1 MATNKDKIEKL
12 ESEMQEL
19 KENMQKMTTN
29 SQSLGS
35 SMREIKEMLSKSH
48 DKSDFLSTPK
58 LDEQGTSSHTGEK
71 LDQSTGF
78 KTTTHDQPR
87 PTKLDFPKYSG
98 DDRTIWLDRVMQYFD
113 YQGTFED
120 RKVTLAAFHLEGEAN
135 QWWQWIKKVYCK
147 EKIEI
152 TWENFKKELLVRFK
166 PTEAEDF
173 DKALSR
179 ICQSGTLREY
189 QREFERLANQVDG
202 WP

>member
-58 LDEQGTSSHTGEK
+58 SDEQGTSSHTGEK
-71 LDQSTGF
+71 SDQSTGF
-78 KTTTHDQPR
+78 KTTTHDQPW
-87 PTKLDFPKYSG
+87 PTKVDFPKCSG
-98 DDRTIWLDRVMQYFD
+98 DDPMVWLDHVMQYFD
-113 YQGTFED
+113 SQGTSED
-120 RKVTLAAFHLEGEAN
+120 HKVTLAAFQLEGEAN
-135 QWWQWIKKVYCK
+135 QWWQWMKKVYHE

-152 TWENFKKELLVRFK
+152 TWENF
-166 PTEAEDF
+166 
-173 DKALSR
+173 
-179 ICQSGTLREY
+179 
-189 QREFERLANQVDG
+189 
-202 WP
+202 